1 MVAGR
6 IRPESQVENTYYFV
20 VGHTLQLL
28 NLKEMSAQIA
38 SSLKLESEPVGV
50 KFFEKAEEGATR
62 GMLVKNGFERPRE
75 PLNTCQLV
83 GLARIQRKK
92 VFAGSEDMA
101 CVVGG
106 VVLGLTQEP
115 EIMKKGYLALAS
127 KKDLESAAEFIGTIP
142 KVADR
147 QIGLVAFG
155 PLASM
160 PLEPDVVVVYGNSL
174 QVMELIGSYLW
185 DKRGRVEVALGGEF
199 SVCGDVV
206 AKTYVT
212 QRLQF
217 SIPCKGERTSAGVS
231 DSELS
236 VGIPGRD
243 LEGLCKALRKPEF
256 QVSSLTERYALDKT
270 PTYFPD
276 TYLTS
281 GGRKFKK
288 EARK

>member
-1 MVAGR
+1 VAAGQVR
-6 IRPESQVENTYYFV
+6 QESQVENTYYFV
-20 VGHTLQLL
+20 AGHTLQLL
-28 NLKEMSAQIA
+28 NLKEASTQIA
-38 SSLKLESEPVGV
+38 FSLKLESDPVGV
-50 KFFEKAEEGATR
+50 KFFEKAKEGAVR
-62 GMLVKNGFERPRE
+62 RMLLKNGFERPRE

-83 GLARIQRKK
+83 GLARLQRRK
-92 VFAGSEDMA
+92 VFAGPEDMA

-106 VVLGLTQEP
+106 VVLGLTEEP
-115 EIMKKGYLALAS
+115 GLMKKGYLALAS

-142 KVADR
+142 KVADG

-160 PLEPDVVVVYGNSL
+160 PFEPDVVVVYGNSL

-206 AKTYVT
+206 ANTYVT

-217 SIPCKGERTSAGVS
+217 SIPCRGERTSAGVS

-243 LEGLCKALRKPEF
+243 LEGLCQALKKPEF
-256 QVSSLTERYALDKT
+256 QVSSMTERHALDKT

-276 TYLTS
+276 TFLS
-281 GGRKFKK
+281 SEARKFKK
-288 EARK
+288 EAQK